1 MLLTWMNVRLAFA
14 RATQPNHAFWLVD
27 AVGLMKPDETD
38 KTRRSSEWSNNFGI
52 VRENLNLTYL
62 HPILLV
68 FNHFM
73 WFLRF
78 RFGLSKSGVRGPP
91 GWVKLTHP
99 FSGDCDRWLAESEDG
114 AIDYALWL
122 TFFDWW
128 KKMNKKEQTDFFSEL
143 SQIFF
148 QFFERNRY

>member
-1 MLLTWMNVRLAFA
+1 MISYPLVFFSLSKISSKIRQKIVRLIQANVWMLLRWMNVRLAFA

-62 HPILLV
+62 HLILLV

-73 WFLRF
+73 WFLGF
-78 RFGLSKSGVRGPP
+78 RFDLSKSGVRGPP
-91 GWVKLTHP
+91 EWVKLTHP
-99 FSGDCDRWLAESEDG
+99 F
-114 AIDYALWL
+114 
-122 TFFDWW
+122 
-128 KKMNKKEQTDFFSEL
+128 
-143 SQIFF
+143 
-148 QFFERNRY
+148 